1 MNAAGNERWGTVPLL
16 IYGARAAGRSVLQYL
31 RSVGVEVTAFL
42 DRDAT
47 DLVSVDGVE
56 VYTAE
61 QWAER
66 NNARDAKVL
75 VGLFNAYV
83 DQARLVEQ
91 LRSLGYGEI
100 LSLVDF
106 VREFPERQP
115 FRYWLVDPRVYE
127 SNELRLKRLRNALA
141 DEVSRELLDN
151 IIAFRTG
158 NGHWY
163 LPSPSSCQYFPSD
176 LPSWPGKLRL
186 IDCGAYTGDTVQAL
200 ISAGFEIEALA
211 TFEPSLDNYQVLVEN
226 LKGLNAVNFPCG
238 VSGSNSRSSFDPS
251 SGTGGHLVEFG
262 GELVFCVR
270 LDDALPGFAPNL
282 IKMDVEGE
290 ELMALQGAETILRQ
304 SRPGLAIAVYH
315 RAEHLWGVFEYI
327 EELGLGY
334 QFYLRTHACSTFETV
349 LYAFPEV

>member
-1 MNAAGNERWGTVPLL
+1 MIAAGNDRGAPLL
-16 IYGARAAGRSVLQYL
+16 IYGARVAGRSVLQYL

-42 DRDAT
+42 DRDAA
-47 DLVSVDGVE
+47 DLVSVDGLE

-66 NNARDAKVL
+66 NDARGAKVL
-75 VGLFNAYV
+75 IGLFNAYV

-91 LRSLGYGEI
+91 LRAFGYGKI

-106 VREFPERQP
+106 VREFPEGQP
-115 FRYWLVDPRVYE
+115 FRYWMVDPRVYE
-127 SNELRLKRLRNALA
+127 SNASRLERLRNALA
-141 DEVSRELLDN
+141 DETSRELLDN
-151 IIAFRTG
+151 IVSFRTG

-163 LPSPSSCQYFPSD
+163 LPPPAPCQYFPSD
-176 LPSWPGKLRL
+176 LPVWPGKLRL

-200 ISAGFEIEALA
+200 MSAGYEIEAVA

-226 LKGLNAVNFPCG
+226 LKGLDAVNFPCG
-238 VSGSNSRSSFDPS
+238 VSGSNSRSSFDPT
-251 SGTGGHLVEFG
+251 SGTGGHLVESG

-282 IKMDVEGE
+282 IKMDIEGE
-290 ELMALQGAETILRQ
+290 ELVALQGAETILRQ

-315 RAEHLWGVFEYI
+315 RAEHLWSIFECLQ
-327 EELGLGY
+327 EFDLGY
-334 QFYLRTHACSTFETV
+334 RFYLRTHAYSTFETV
-349 LYAFPEV
+349 LYAFPEELI